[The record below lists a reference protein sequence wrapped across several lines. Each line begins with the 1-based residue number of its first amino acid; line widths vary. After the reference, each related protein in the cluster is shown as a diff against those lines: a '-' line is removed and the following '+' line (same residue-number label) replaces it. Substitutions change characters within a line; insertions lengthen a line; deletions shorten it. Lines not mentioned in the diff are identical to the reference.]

1 MNSPAQDSPLSG
13 VRVLVGRAR
22 HQASALSAGLK
33 ACGAEVIEIPFIEI
47 RKPRSYKPFDAALN
61 HIAEYDWLILTS
73 VNGVEAL
80 ASRMKALRIAA
91 TTLKH
96 LRIAAIGPATG
107 SEVEK
112 LGLAVAVVPK
122 RYVAES
128 VVDNLRG
135 KVKGKKVLLARAK
148 VARDVIPRE
157 LRKAGARV
165 DVVEAYET
173 VVPKGSKARL
183 QSVMKDPKRRPH
195 VITFTSSSGV
205 RNFVQLLG
213 GRERPPHTSPPRTGS
228 SHTVFEGIKFVSIG
242 PVTSATLREF
252 GLPVHIEAEE
262 YTIPGLIRAIAAA
275 KMAG

>member
-1 MNSPAQDSPLSG
+1 MNSPAQASPLSG

-47 RKPRSYKPFDAALN
+47 RKPRSYKPFDAALH

-80 ASRMKALRIAA
+80 ASRMKVLRVAA
-91 TTLKH
+91 TTLKD
-96 LRIAAIGPATG
+96 LKIAAIGPATG

-128 VVDNLRG
+128 VIESLSG
-135 KVKGKKVLLARAK
+135 KVKGKRVLLARAR
-148 VARDVIPRE
+148 VARDVIPTE
-157 LRKAGARV
+157 LRKMGARV

-173 VVPKGSKARL
+173 VVPRSSKARL
-183 QSVMKDPKRRPH
+183 QSLMKDPKRRPH
-195 VITFTSSSGV
+195 VVTFTSSSTV
-205 RNFVQLLG
+205 RNFLQLLG
-213 GRERPPHTSPPRTGS
+213 GRGRPPHTGPR
-228 SHTVFEGIKFVSIG
+228 HTVIEGIKLASIG
-242 PVTSATLREF
+242 PVTSATLREL

-262 YTIPGLIRAIAAA
+262 YTVPGLIRAIVSAEQNA
-275 KMAG
+275 